1 MNIGIFG
8 SGYVGLVAA
17 VCFAEVGHQ
26 VVCADVDEKRINQL
40 QQGICPIF
48 EPGLKSLLIENI
60 KNKRLQFTTQSA
72 EAVKHGVC
80 LFIAV
85 GTPSDET
92 GNADLRYVF
101 QVAETIAEHMDDYKV
116 IVDKSTVPIG
126 TADKV
131 DEIVQKILSERHKTI
146 DYDVVSNPEFLREG
160 VALEDFRYPD
170 RIIIGADNPRA
181 QALLRELYAPF
192 DPKQNRIIEM
202 DRRSAELTKYACNAM
217 LATKISFINEMANLA
232 EKIGADIDYIRK
244 GMGTDPRIGH
254 HFINPGCGYGGS
266 CFGKDIKALIH
277 TAQSVGSE
285 ANVIQAVESVN
296 VAQKKRIFEKIEN
309 FYQGNLSGKVFAV
322 WGLSFKPQTDDMRDA
337 PSIEVIRALLDKG
350 AIIQAFDPVAI
361 SAAQKILPQHPAL
374 HFSLTSEDALEGANA
389 LILLTEW
396 DVFKNPDFRIIH
408 KTLTDSVIFDGRN
421 IYDPVKMRDM
431 GIQYYG
437 IGRGLRLNNKIN
449 QEFVELHDCV

>member
-26 VVCADVDEKRINQL
+26 VVCADIDEKRINQL

-396 DVFKNPDFRIIH
+396 DVFKNPDFRLIH

>member
-26 VVCADVDEKRINQL
+26 VVCADIDEKRINQL

-131 DEIVQKILSERHKTI
+131 DKIVQKILSERHKTI